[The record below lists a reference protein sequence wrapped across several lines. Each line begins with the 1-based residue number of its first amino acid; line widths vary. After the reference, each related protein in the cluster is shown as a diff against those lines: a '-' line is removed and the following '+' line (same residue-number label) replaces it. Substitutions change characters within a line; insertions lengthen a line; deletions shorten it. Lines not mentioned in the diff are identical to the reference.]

1 MAGTTGTT
9 GTTGSA
15 PGRPGRTASV
25 AKGAWPMAGQGASPG
40 RAPGAGGGCGTV
52 PAVRGMELRP
62 ARSYP
67 GALRQKL
74 PARQS
79 SEALAEAAPPPAG
92 VSLPAG
98 PLGVTR
104 APRPGRALPRHC
116 PPVRR
121 RSAHAP
127 PPPASGG
134 CHGYR
139 DPEVAPGGDG
149 RPQTRAGSHGP
160 RGPPRPR
167 RPVRPSGRSPTM
179 ALGSGEAAVEGE
191 LGDDSLSVITCESDT
206 AMKLKKKVFHKPP
219 KSPKSPYSS
228 STQLYPK
235 KAAAWRSLQG
245 TGSACFENA
254 AVENPRHMWL
264 GFLKQGMSHALK
276 SDVDTRHMRANVS
289 SSTPEY
295 LKEAL
300 GMKKPKHAR
309 SPSNGYIPGTPE
321 YKEKEDMYDEIIELK
336 KTIQAQ
342 KNEGD
347 RMKTKLRRLEEENSR
362 KDKQIEQLLDPSR
375 GSELARAWSEKKTDN
390 GWVATALKQ
399 KIVKLEE
406 QCKEKDNTINEFQED
421 MKTSSLEE
429 VRLAMET
436 YYEEVHRLQLL
447 LAKSETM
454 RKNAEGRDTQK
465 RLKALNA
472 AVLRLSRN
480 IREMQAENRR
490 LKEELDHVLSTS
502 PPHSK
507 TKNYSEWS
515 RQRLVRKILDLEKK
529 VCAMESSR
537 VSLADSEA
545 SQVLAVSPSHSVDLD
560 HPAAQHLGEECCRLQ
575 RLVKELKN
583 DRKAL
588 QNLLFSKEL
597 DIKHLL
603 QAKAEV
609 ELELQKW
616 QNKME
621 GKSTEEQTLSEEI
634 QNLTQKVGKLELKLE
649 EEKIQMVEDTVEKL
663 NKAPPVC
670 TVTGKENHRKEQAA
684 KIIQRYWKMYK
695 TKKEEIALREAVVL
709 LQAAFRGHLSRQK
722 VLLHAGVPDAKSH
735 TENSC
740 LSSVSD
746 SLSFSSD
753 CKERDEIVTFIQ
765 SIFRAHLARTELLQ
779 ERSSVPSA
787 PSGKA
792 DPAVPITEEK
802 PGSAALQRPPVLT
815 SPLPGRSCSTPC
827 VPLDEALSEDS
838 DDDVVV
844 PPLLQVR

>member
-1 MAGTTGTT
+1 
-9 GTTGSA
+9 
-15 PGRPGRTASV
+15 
-25 AKGAWPMAGQGASPG
+25 
-40 RAPGAGGGCGTV
+40 
-52 PAVRGMELRP
+52 MELRL

-67 GALRQKL
+67 GALGQKL
-74 PARQS
+74 PARKWS
-79 SEALAEAAPPPAG
+79 GALAEAAPPPAG

-104 APRPGRALPRHC
+104 APRPGRVLPRHC
-116 PPVRR
+116 LQACP
-121 RSAHAP
+121 RSAHASP
-127 PPPASGG
+127 PRAAEG

-139 DPEVAPGGDG
+139 DPEVPPGGDG
-149 RPQTRAGSHGP
+149 CPQPRAGSHGP
-160 RGPPRPR
+160 RGAPRPR
-167 RPVRPSGRSPTM
+167 RPLKPSHLSPTM
-179 ALGSGEAAVEGE
+179 ARGAGEAAAEGE
-191 LGDDSLSVITCESDT
+191 LGDDNLSVITCQSDT
-206 AMKLKKKVFHKPP
+206 AMLKKKIFHKPP

-228 STQLYPK
+228 STQLYPR
-235 KAAAWRSLQG
+235 KAAAWRSVQG

-254 AVENPRHMWL
+254 TVENPRQMWL

-276 SDVDTRHMRANVS
+276 SDADTGHVRANVS

-309 SPSNGYIPGTPE
+309 SSSNGYVPGTPD

-375 GSELARAWSEKKTDN
+375 GSELARALSEKKTDN
-390 GWVATALKQ
+390 GWVVTGLKQ
-399 KIVKLEE
+399 KTVKLEE
-406 QCKEKDNTINEFQED
+406 QCKEKDNTINESQAD

-490 LKEELDHVLSTS
+490 LKEDLDHVLSTS

-507 TKNYSEWS
+507 TKSMCWKVSEDYSEWS
-515 RQRLVRKILDLEKK
+515 RQRLVRKIVDLEKK

-537 VSLADSEA
+537 VSLGDSEA
-545 SQVLAVSPSHSVDLD
+545 SQVLPESSSPSVDLD
-560 HPAAQHLGEECCRLQ
+560 HPSSQHLSEECCRLQ
-575 RLVKELKN
+575 KLVKKLKN
-583 DRKAL
+583 DRQAL
-588 QNLLFSKEL
+588 QNLLLSKEL
-597 DIKHLL
+597 DIKQLL

-616 QNKME
+616 QSKME
-621 GKSTEEQTLSEEI
+621 EKSTEEQTLSEEI

-649 EEKIQMVEDTVEKL
+649 EEKRQMGEDTVEKL
-663 NKAPPVC
+663 NKTPPVC
-670 TVTGKENHRKEQAA
+670 TGTGKENHRKEQAA
-684 KIIQRYWKMYK
+684 RVIQRYWKMYK
-695 TKKEEIALREAVVL
+695 TKKEEAAALHEAVVL

-722 VLLHAGVPDAKSH
+722 VLLDAGLPDAKPH

-740 LSSVSD
+740 LPSMSD

-765 SIFRAHLARTELLQ
+765 SIFRAHLARTGPLQ
-779 ERSSVPSA
+779 ERPSVPSA
-787 PSGKA
+787 PSGKG
-792 DPAVPITEEK
+792 DPAVPITEK
-802 PGSAALQRPPVLT
+802 RPDSAALQRSSVPT
-815 SPLPGRSCSTPC
+815 SPLPGRSCSAPC
-827 VPLDEALSEDS
+827 VALDEAHSDDS
-838 DDDVVV
+838 DDVVV
-844 PPLLQVR
+844 PPLLQVKKSYTHF

>member
-1 MAGTTGTT
+1 
-9 GTTGSA
+9 
-15 PGRPGRTASV
+15 
-25 AKGAWPMAGQGASPG
+25 
-40 RAPGAGGGCGTV
+40 
-52 PAVRGMELRP
+52 MELRL

-67 GALRQKL
+67 GALGQKL
-74 PARQS
+74 PARKWS
-79 SEALAEAAPPPAG
+79 GALAEAAPPPAG

-104 APRPGRALPRHC
+104 APRPGRVLPRHC
-116 PPVRR
+116 LQACP
-121 RSAHAP
+121 RSAHASP
-127 PPPASGG
+127 PRAAEG

-139 DPEVAPGGDG
+139 DPEVPPGGDG
-149 RPQTRAGSHGP
+149 CPQPRAGSHGP
-160 RGPPRPR
+160 RGAPRPR
-167 RPVRPSGRSPTM
+167 RPLKPSHLSPTM
-179 ALGSGEAAVEGE
+179 ARGAGEAAAEGE
-191 LGDDSLSVITCESDT
+191 LGDDNLSVITCQSDT
-206 AMKLKKKVFHKPP
+206 AMKLKKKIFHKPP

-228 STQLYPK
+228 STQLYPR
-235 KAAAWRSLQG
+235 KAAAWRSVQG

-254 AVENPRHMWL
+254 TVENPRQMWL

-276 SDVDTRHMRANVS
+276 SDADTGHVRANVS

-309 SPSNGYIPGTPE
+309 SSSNGYVPGTPD

-375 GSELARAWSEKKTDN
+375 GSELARALSEKKTDN
-390 GWVATALKQ
+390 GWVVTGLKQ
-399 KIVKLEE
+399 KTVKLEE
-406 QCKEKDNTINEFQED
+406 QCKEKDNTINESQAD

-490 LKEELDHVLSTS
+490 LKEDLDHVLSTS

-515 RQRLVRKILDLEKK
+515 RQRLVRKIVDLEKK

-537 VSLADSEA
+537 VSLGDSEA
-545 SQVLAVSPSHSVDLD
+545 SQVLPESSSPSVDLD
-560 HPAAQHLGEECCRLQ
+560 HPSSQHLSEECCRLQ
-575 RLVKELKN
+575 KLVKKLKN
-583 DRKAL
+583 DRQAL
-588 QNLLFSKEL
+588 QNLLLSKEL
-597 DIKHLL
+597 DIKQLL

-616 QNKME
+616 QSKME
-621 GKSTEEQTLSEEI
+621 EKSTEEQTLSEEI

-649 EEKIQMVEDTVEKL
+649 EEKRQMGEDTVEKL
-663 NKAPPVC
+663 NKTPPVC
-670 TVTGKENHRKEQAA
+670 TGTGKENHRKEQAA
-684 KIIQRYWKMYK
+684 RVIQRYWKMYK
-695 TKKEEIALREAVVL
+695 TKKEEAAALHEAVVL

-722 VLLHAGVPDAKSH
+722 VLLDAGLPDAKPH

-740 LSSVSD
+740 LPSMSD

-765 SIFRAHLARTELLQ
+765 SIFRAHLARTGPLQ
-779 ERSSVPSA
+779 ERPSVPSA
-787 PSGKA
+787 PSGKG
-792 DPAVPITEEK
+792 DPAVPITEK
-802 PGSAALQRPPVLT
+802 RPDSAALQRSSVPT
-815 SPLPGRSCSTPC
+815 SPLPGRSCSAPC
-827 VPLDEALSEDS
+827 VALDEAHSDDS
-838 DDDVVV
+838 DDVVV
-844 PPLLQVR
+844 PPLLQVKKSYTHF